1 MKTRDIDKANCYI
14 NFSISN
20 EFFVIPISKV
30 LEILPLNQLT
40 LVPNAPDFIK
50 GILNFRGAIVPV
62 INLRKRFNFVR
73 QEVDGNMVVVVE
85 VIHGDKPVLMGLLVD
100 EVTDVIE
107 FEYKDIR
114 SVPETGIKYNPEFLE
129 GFIETN
135 GKFTMVL
142 DLDRVLSITEL
153 TEIKQVVN
161 T

>member
-1 MKTRDIDKANCYI
+1 MKTRDIDKVNCYI

-20 EFFVIPISKV
+20 EFFAIPISKV